1 MSLTIKNLFKSFD
14 KKEIFKD
21 FSYSFSD
28 RGIYALSGESGI
40 GKTTLLRI
48 IAGLDKDYTGELLG
62 GGIGSCSVVFQEHRL
77 FDELTAVEN
86 IVFAISD
93 RKDKAVVEK
102 AENLLINLGFK
113 NDELSLKPDGLSG
126 GMKQR
131 VSIARALLRDA
142 PILLLDEPTKELDE
156 ANAKIV
162 RELISA
168 EGKSRLVILAT
179 HSKEDIDTLGA
190 TLISI

>member
-1 MSLTIKNLFKSFD
+1 MSLTIKNLTKSFD
-14 KKEIFKD
+14 QKEIFQS

-28 RGIYALSGESGI
+28 KGIYALSGESGI

-48 IAGLDKDYTGELLG
+48 ISGLDKDYTGELLG
-62 GGIGSCSVVFQEHRL
+62 GGIGRCSIAFQEHRL
-77 FDELTAVEN
+77 FAELTALEN
-86 IVFAISD
+86 VVFAISD
-93 RKDKAVVEK
+93 RKDKAVLEK
-102 AENLLINLGFK
+102 AENLLQILGFK
-113 NDELSLKPDGLSG
+113 KEDLSLTPPHLSG

-156 ANAKIV
+156 ANAAVI
-162 RELISA
+162 RELILA

-179 HSKEDIDTLGA
+179 HNKEDIDSLSA
-190 TLISI
+190 TVISI